1 MISGP
6 LRGRSPRGLSPPGE
20 VEQAHTI
27 RAVPTDDGG
36 AAERPTLLLIDGHA
50 LVYRAFFAMPALT
63 NSRGEM
69 TNAAYGFTSMLLKA
83 FTEHRPVYAIAAFD
97 PPGPTFRHQ
106 EMAAYKAQRPAMP
119 ADLRPQVQW
128 AREVVSA
135 LGIPEVEIPAY
146 EADDVIGSLSVRAVQ
161 AGLDVIIVTGD
172 IDTLQLVNPHVRV
185 LINRRGISD
194 TVVYDVDA
202 VRQRFG
208 FEPPLVPDYKA
219 LQGDASDNIPGVPGV
234 GEKTA
239 MSLIHEHGPLE
250 AILDAVPRMK
260 PGRLQASLAEHAEQA
275 RLSKRM
281 ATIRSDLDVPLDLTG
296 ARVGGYDQA
305 AVHALFDRLEFRS
318 LLPRLGEA
326 LGYGAAPVSGPPGQ
340 AELSFEGAPEPAGE
354 VVVVDSDAQ
363 LAEMIEAVAAP
374 RRIALRTVTA
384 GPARTGAALGV
395 AIAPEGGA
403 HCWWVPLPG
412 YRDAIAALLGDPA
425 FTLDG
430 YDLKRE
436 CLTWGP
442 ELRARLGFDAMLAA
456 YVDNPRARVLSLT
469 GLAAD
474 LCGVHLDSEEELLG
488 SGRQRRRVEDL
499 QAAELAAYYGRWV
512 GLVEPVRSVLA
523 KQLASSGLLKLHD
536 ELELPLV
543 PILAEMERV
552 GILLDRDALAAISA
566 EMQARIGALEGEV
579 HDRAGHPFNLGS
591 TQQLA
596 AVLYDELGL
605 AAGRK
610 TKFGRSTD
618 ADSLEALREEHPVVD
633 LVLEWRQLTK
643 LKSTYVDAL
652 PLLCDQDGRVHT
664 SFNQA
669 VAATGRLSSADPNL
683 QNVPIRTEWGQRIRR
698 AFVAGPGRLLV
709 SADYSQVELRVLA
722 HVTGEERL
730 IEAFARGEDIHRR
743 TAAQVYGI
751 DPGAVTRDMRR
762 VAKVVNFG
770 VVYGLSDFGLAR
782 DTGMSR
788 EEAGAFIHSYFE
800 SFPAV
805 TRWLEQTRMHARE
818 WGWVETFTGRRRH
831 LPDIRAAN
839 RQLRLAAE
847 RMAVNMPIQGGAA
860 EIMKKAMIDCDR
872 ALRESGST
880 AQVLLQVH
888 DELVIE
894 VPREDAPAL
903 VPLVR
908 GAMSE
913 AYPLMV
919 PLVVD
924 VKIGENWEEMTP
936 VDAESTLAD

>member
-1 MISGP
+1 M
-6 LRGRSPRGLSPPGE
+6 
-20 VEQAHTI
+20 EQANTI

-36 AAERPTLLLIDGHA
+36 AAARPTLLLIDGHA

-63 NSRGEM
+63 NSRGEL
-69 TNAAYGFTSMLLKA
+69 TNAVYGFTSMLLKA
-83 FTEHRPVYAIAAFD
+83 FTEHRPVFAIAAFD
-97 PPGPTFRHQ
+97 PPGPTFRHE
-106 EMAAYKAQRPAMP
+106 EMAEYKAQRPPMP
-119 ADLRPQVQW
+119 ADLRPQVRW
-128 AREVVSA
+128 AREVVA
-135 LGIPEVEIPAY
+135 VLGIPEVEIPTF
-146 EADDVIGSLSVRAVQ
+146 EADDVIGSLSVRAVA

-172 IDTLQLVNPHVRV
+172 IDTLQLVNDHVRV

-194 TVVYDVDA
+194 TIVYDVDA
-202 VRQRFG
+202 VRDRFG
-208 FEPPLVPDYKA
+208 FDPPLVVDYKA

-239 MSLIHEHGPLE
+239 MNLIHEHGPLE

-260 PGRLQASLAEHAEQA
+260 PGRLQANLAEHADQA

-281 ATIRSDLDVPLDLTG
+281 ATIQCDLDVPLDLAG
-296 ARVGGYDQA
+296 ARVGGYDQP

-326 LGYGAAPVSGPPGQ
+326 LGYGTAPVTGPPGQ
-340 AELSFEGAPEPAGE
+340 GELGLEAAPETAADAVIVEGE
-354 VVVVDSDAQ
+354 AQ
-363 LAEMIEAVAAP
+363 LAEMAQSVGSAG
-374 RRIALRTVTA
+374 RFALRTVTA
-384 GPARTGAALGV
+384 GPARTGAPLGIAV
-395 AIAPEGGA
+395 APVGSPRT
-403 HCWWVPLPG
+403 WWVPLPEH
-412 YRDAIAALLGDPA
+412 REAIVALLGDA
-425 FTLDG
+425 SLTVDG

-436 CLTWGP
+436 CLAWGP
-442 ELRARLGFDAMLAA
+442 ELRATLGFDVMLAA
-456 YVDNPRARVLSLT
+456 YVDNPRARVLSLN

-474 LCGVHLDSEEELLG
+474 LCGAHLETEEELLG
-488 SGRQRRRVEDL
+488 SGRGRRRVEEL
-499 QAAELAAYYGRWV
+499 TPAELAAYYGRWV
-512 GLVEPVRSVLA
+512 GQVEPVRGVLST
-523 KQLASSGLLKLHD
+523 QLTASGLLELHD
-536 ELELPLV
+536 TLELPLV
-543 PILAEMERV
+543 PILAAMERV
-552 GILLDRDALAAISA
+552 GILVDREALADISR

-579 HDRAGHPFNLGS
+579 HDAAGHPFNLGS

-596 AVLYDELGL
+596 TVLYDELGL

-610 TKFGRSTD
+610 TKLGRSTD

-652 PLLCDQDGRVHT
+652 PLLCDADGRVHT

-683 QNVPIRTEWGQRIRR
+683 QNVPVRTEWGQRIRR
-698 AFVAGPGRLLV
+698 AFVAGPGRRLV
-709 SADYSQVELRVLA
+709 SADYSQIELRVLA
-722 HVTGEERL
+722 QMTGEERL

-751 DPGAVTRDMRR
+751 DPDAVTRDMRR

-788 EEAGAFIHSYFE
+788 EEAAVFIRQYFE

-839 RQLRLAAE
+839 RQMRMAAE

-860 EIMKKAMIDCDR
+860 EIMKKAMIDFDR
-872 ALRESGST
+872 ALRALRGSGIT

-888 DELVIE
+888 DELVVEAPGAE
-894 VPREDAPAL
+894 VPAL
-903 VPLVR
+903 VSLVR
-908 GAMSE
+908 RAMSE
-913 AYPLMV
+913 AYPLVV

-924 VKIGENWEEMTP
+924 VKIGDNWQEMTP
-936 VDAESTLAD
+936 VDA

>member
-1 MISGP
+1 
-6 LRGRSPRGLSPPGE
+6 
-20 VEQAHTI
+20 
-27 RAVPTDDGG
+27 VPTDEGG

-63 NSRGEM
+63 NSRGEL

-83 FTEHRPVYAIAAFD
+83 FTEHRPGYSIAAFD
-97 PPGPTFRHQ
+97 PPGPTFRHE
-106 EMAAYKAQRPAMP
+106 EMAGYKAQRPPMP

-128 AREVVSA
+128 ARDVVA
-135 LGIPEVEIPAY
+135 VLGIPEVEIPTF
-146 EADDVIGSLSVRAVQ
+146 EADDVIGSLSVKAVT

-172 IDTLQLVNPHVRV
+172 IDMLQLVNPHVRV

-202 VRQRFG
+202 VRARFG
-208 FEPPLVPDYKA
+208 FDPPLVVDYKA

-239 MSLIHEHGPLE
+239 MNLIHEHGPLE
-250 AILDAVPRMK
+250 AILEAVPGMK
-260 PGRLQASLAEHAEQA
+260 PGRLQANLAEHADQA

-281 ATIRSDLDVPLDLTG
+281 ATIQCDLDVPLDLAG
-296 ARVGGYDQA
+296 ARVGGYDQP
-305 AVHALFDRLEFRS
+305 AVHVLFDRLEFRS

-326 LGYGAAPVSGPPGQ
+326 LGYGTAPVTGPPGHG
-340 AELSFEGAPEPAGE
+340 ELSFEAAPESPVDL
-354 VVVVDSDAQ
+354 VVVESEAQ
-363 LAEMIEAVAAP
+363 FQEMVQSVGSGG
-374 RRIALRTVTA
+374 RFALRTVTA
-384 GPARTGAALGV
+384 GPPRTGAPLGT
-395 AIAPEGGA
+395 AIAPVGA
-403 HCWWVPLPG
+403 TRTWWVPLPQH
-412 YRDAIAALLGDPA
+412 REAIVSLLGDA
-425 FTLDG
+425 ALTVDG

-436 CLTWGP
+436 CLAWGP
-442 ELRARLGFDAMLAA
+442 ALRGSLGFDTMLGA

-474 LCGVHLDSEEELLG
+474 LCGVQVESEEELLG
-488 SGRQRRRVEDL
+488 SGRSRRRIEEL
-499 QAAELAAYYGRWV
+499 TAAELAAYYGRWV
-512 GLVEPVRSVLA
+512 GLVEPVRAVLA
-523 KQLASSGLLKLHD
+523 KQLTGSGLLKLHD

-552 GILLDRDALAAISA
+552 GILLDRDALVGIAA

-596 AVLYDELGL
+596 TVLYDELGL

-610 TKFGRSTD
+610 TKLGRSTD
-618 ADSLEALREEHPVVD
+618 ADSLESLREEHPVVD

-652 PLLCDQDGRVHT
+652 PQLCDADGRVHT

-751 DPGAVTRDMRR
+751 DPAAVTRDMRR

-788 EEAGAFIHSYFE
+788 EEAGAFIRSYFE

-839 RQLRLAAE
+839 RQMRMAAE

-872 ALRESGST
+872 ALRESGSP

-888 DELVIE
+888 DELVVE
-894 VPREDAPAL
+894 VPRDDVPAL
-903 VPLVR
+903 VTLVR
-908 GAMSE
+908 GAMAD
-913 AYPLMV
+913 AYPLVV

-924 VKIGENWEEMTP
+924 VKIGDNWQEMTP
-936 VDAESTLAD
+936 VDA

>member
-1 MISGP
+1 
-6 LRGRSPRGLSPPGE
+6 
-20 VEQAHTI
+20 VEQANTI
-27 RAVPTDDGG
+27 RAVPTDEGG

-63 NSRGEM
+63 NSRGEL

-97 PPGPTFRHQ
+97 PPGPTFRHE
-106 EMAAYKAQRPAMP
+106 EMAAYKAQRPPMP

-128 AREVVSA
+128 SRDVVA
-135 LGIPEVEIPAY
+135 VLGIPEVEIPTF
-146 EADDVIGSLSVRAVQ
+146 EADDVIGSLSVKAVA

-172 IDTLQLVNPHVRV
+172 IDMLQLVNPHVRV

-202 VRQRFG
+202 VRARFG
-208 FEPPLVPDYKA
+208 FDPPLVVDYKA

-239 MSLIHEHGPLE
+239 MNLIHEHGPLE
-250 AILDAVPRMK
+250 AILEAVPGMK
-260 PGRLQASLAEHAEQA
+260 PGRLHANLAEHADQA

-281 ATIRSDLDVPLDLTG
+281 ATIQCDLDVPLDLAG
-296 ARVGGYDQA
+296 ARVGGYDQP

-326 LGYGAAPVSGPPGQ
+326 LGYGTAPVTGPPGQ
-340 AELSFEGAPEPAGE
+340 GELSFDAAPETPAD
-354 VVVVDSDAQ
+354 VVVVESEAQ
-363 LAEMIEAVAAP
+363 FEEMVQSVGSAG
-374 RRIALRTVTA
+374 RFALRTVTA
-384 GPARTGAALGV
+384 GPPRTGAPLGT
-395 AIAPEGGA
+395 AISPVGA
-403 HCWWVPLPG
+403 TRTWWVPLAQH
-412 YRDAIAALLGDPA
+412 REAIVSLLGDA
-425 FTLDG
+425 SLTVDG

-436 CLTWGP
+436 CLAWGP
-442 ELRARLGFDAMLAA
+442 ALRAALGFDTMLGA

-474 LCGVHLDSEEELLG
+474 LCGAHLDSEEELLG
-488 SGRQRRRVEDL
+488 SGRGRRQIEEL
-499 QAAELAAYYGRWV
+499 TAAELAAYYGRWV
-512 GLVEPVRSVLA
+512 GLVEPVRAVLSN
-523 KQLASSGLLKLHD
+523 QLVASGLLELHD

-552 GILLDRDALAAISA
+552 GILLDRDALVAISA

-596 AVLYDELGL
+596 TVLYDELGL

-610 TKFGRSTD
+610 TKLGRSTD

-652 PLLCDQDGRVHT
+652 PQLCDADGRVHT

-722 HVTGEERL
+722 HVTSEERL

-751 DPGAVTRDMRR
+751 DPAAVTRDMRR

-788 EEAGAFIHSYFE
+788 EEAGAFIRSYFE

-839 RQLRLAAE
+839 RQMRMAAE

-872 ALRESGST
+872 ALRESGSP

-888 DELVIE
+888 DELVVE
-894 VPREDAPAL
+894 VPRDDVPAL

-908 GAMSE
+908 GAMAD
-913 AYPLMV
+913 AYPLVV

-924 VKIGENWEEMTP
+924 VKIGDNWQEMTP
-936 VDAESTLAD
+936 VDA

>member
-1 MISGP
+1 
-6 LRGRSPRGLSPPGE
+6 
-20 VEQAHTI
+20 VEQANTI
-27 RAVPTDDGG
+27 RAVPTDEGG

-63 NSRGEM
+63 NSRGEL

-97 PPGPTFRHQ
+97 PPGPTFRHE
-106 EMAAYKAQRPAMP
+106 EMAAYKAQRPPMP

-128 AREVVSA
+128 SRDVVA
-135 LGIPEVEIPAY
+135 VLGIPEVEIPTF
-146 EADDVIGSLSVRAVQ
+146 EADDVIGSLSVKAVA

-172 IDTLQLVNPHVRV
+172 IDMLQLVNPHVRV

-202 VRQRFG
+202 VRARFG
-208 FEPPLVPDYKA
+208 FDPPLVVDYKA

-239 MSLIHEHGPLE
+239 MNLIHEHGPLE
-250 AILDAVPRMK
+250 AILEAVPGMK
-260 PGRLQASLAEHAEQA
+260 PGRLHANLAEHADQA

-281 ATIRSDLDVPLDLTG
+281 ATIQCDLDVPLDLAG
-296 ARVGGYDQA
+296 ARVGGYDQP

-326 LGYGAAPVSGPPGQ
+326 LGYGTAPVTGPPGQ
-340 AELSFEGAPEPAGE
+340 GELSFDAAPETPVD
-354 VVVVDSDAQ
+354 VVVVESEAQ
-363 LAEMIEAVAAP
+363 FEEMVQSVGSAG
-374 RRIALRTVTA
+374 RFALRTVTA
-384 GPARTGAALGV
+384 GPPRTGAPLGT
-395 AIAPEGGA
+395 AISPVGA
-403 HCWWVPLPG
+403 TRTWWVPLAQH
-412 YRDAIAALLGDPA
+412 REAIVSLLGDA
-425 FTLDG
+425 SLTVDG

-436 CLTWGP
+436 CLAWGP
-442 ELRARLGFDAMLAA
+442 ALRAALGFDTMLGA

-474 LCGVHLDSEEELLG
+474 LCGAHLDSEEELLG
-488 SGRQRRRVEDL
+488 SGRGRRQIEEL
-499 QAAELAAYYGRWV
+499 TAAELAAYYGRWV
-512 GLVEPVRSVLA
+512 GLVEPVRAVLSN
-523 KQLASSGLLKLHD
+523 QLVASGLLELHD

-552 GILLDRDALAAISA
+552 GILLDRDALVAISA

-596 AVLYDELGL
+596 TVLYDELGL

-610 TKFGRSTD
+610 TKLGRSTD

-652 PLLCDQDGRVHT
+652 PQLCDADGRVHT

-722 HVTGEERL
+722 HVTSEERL

-751 DPGAVTRDMRR
+751 DPAAVTRDMRR

-788 EEAGAFIHSYFE
+788 EEAGAFIRSYFE

-839 RQLRLAAE
+839 RQMRMAAE

-872 ALRESGST
+872 ALRESGSP

-888 DELVIE
+888 DELVVE
-894 VPREDAPAL
+894 VPRDDVPAL

-908 GAMSE
+908 GAMAD
-913 AYPLMV
+913 AYPLVV

-924 VKIGENWEEMTP
+924 VKIGDNWQEMTP
-936 VDAESTLAD
+936 VDA

>member
-1 MISGP
+1 
-6 LRGRSPRGLSPPGE
+6 
-20 VEQAHTI
+20 
-27 RAVPTDDGG
+27 VPSDEGG

-63 NSRGEM
+63 NSRGEL

-83 FTEHRPVYAIAAFD
+83 FTEHRPGYAIAAFD
-97 PPGPTFRHQ
+97 PPGPTFRHE
-106 EMAAYKAQRPAMP
+106 EMAEYKAQRPPMP
-119 ADLRPQVQW
+119 QDLRPQVQW
-128 AREVVSA
+128 ARDVVA
-135 LGIPEVEIPAY
+135 VLGIPEVEIPTF
-146 EADDVIGSLSVRAVQ
+146 EADDVIGSLSVKAVA

-202 VRQRFG
+202 VRERFG
-208 FEPPLVPDYKA
+208 FDPPLVVDYKA

-239 MSLIHEHGPLE
+239 MNLIHEHGPLE
-250 AILDAVPRMK
+250 AILEAVPAMK
-260 PGRLQASLAEHAEQA
+260 PGRLQVNLAEHADQA

-281 ATIRSDLDVPLDLTG
+281 ATIQGDLDVPLDLAG
-296 ARVGGYDQA
+296 ARVGGYDQP

-326 LGYGAAPVSGPPGQ
+326 LGYGTAPVTGPPGQ
-340 AELSFEGAPEPAGE
+340 VELSFDAAPEPPAD
-354 VVVVDSDAQ
+354 VVVADSEAQ
-363 LAEMIEAVAAP
+363 FAEMAQSVSSAGRFAF
-374 RRIALRTVTA
+374 RTVTA
-384 GPARTGAALGV
+384 GPPRTGAPLGA
-395 AIAPEGGA
+395 AIAPVGEA
-403 HCWWVPLPG
+403 RTWWVPLPQH
-412 YRDAIAALLGDPA
+412 REAVVALLGDA
-425 FTLDG
+425 ALTIDG

-436 CLTWGP
+436 CLAWGP
-442 ELRARLGFDAMLAA
+442 ALRVTLGFDTMLGA

-474 LCGVHLDSEEELLG
+474 LCGVQVDTEEELLG
-488 SGRQRRRVEDL
+488 SGRGRRRIEEL
-499 QAAELAAYYGRWV
+499 TPAELAAYYGRWV
-512 GLVEPVRSVLA
+512 GLVEPVRAALT
-523 KQLASSGLLKLHD
+523 KQLTASGLLPLLD
-536 ELELPLV
+536 DLELPLV
-543 PILAEMERV
+543 PILAAMERV
-552 GILLDRDALAAISA
+552 GILLDRDALVAISA
-566 EMQARIGALEGEV
+566 EMEARIVELEGEV

-596 AVLYDELGL
+596 TVLYDELGL

-633 LVLEWRQLTK
+633 LVLEWRQLAK

-652 PLLCDQDGRVHT
+652 PLLCDADGRVHT

-683 QNVPIRTEWGQRIRR
+683 QNVPIRSEWGQRIRR
-698 AFVAGPGRLLV
+698 AFVAGPGRRLV

-751 DPGAVTRDMRR
+751 DPDAVTRDMRR

-788 EEAGAFIHSYFE
+788 EEAAAFIRSYFE

-839 RQLRLAAE
+839 RQMRMAAE

-872 ALRESGST
+872 ALRESGSP

-888 DELVIE
+888 DELVVE
-894 VPREDAPAL
+894 VPRDDVWAL
-903 VPLVR
+903 VPLVSR
-908 GAMSE
+908 AMAD
-913 AYPLMV
+913 AYPLVV

-924 VKIGENWEEMTP
+924 VKIGDNWQEMTP
-936 VDAESTLAD
+936 VDAAG

>member
-1 MISGP
+1 
-6 LRGRSPRGLSPPGE
+6 
-20 VEQAHTI
+20 VEQANTI
-27 RAVPTDDGG
+27 RAVPTDEGG

-63 NSRGEM
+63 NSRGEL

-83 FTEHRPVYAIAAFD
+83 FTEHRPGYSIAAFD
-97 PPGPTFRHQ
+97 PPGPTFRHE
-106 EMAAYKAQRPAMP
+106 EMAGYKAQRPPMP

-128 AREVVSA
+128 ARDVVA
-135 LGIPEVEIPAY
+135 VLGIPEVEIPTF
-146 EADDVIGSLSVRAVQ
+146 EADDVIGSLSVKAVT

-172 IDTLQLVNPHVRV
+172 IDMLQLVNPHVRV

-202 VRQRFG
+202 VRARFG
-208 FEPPLVPDYKA
+208 FDPPLVVDYKA

-239 MSLIHEHGPLE
+239 MNLIHEHGPLE
-250 AILDAVPRMK
+250 AILEAVPGMK
-260 PGRLQASLAEHAEQA
+260 PGRLQANLAEHADQA

-281 ATIRSDLDVPLDLTG
+281 ATIQCDLDVPLDLAG
-296 ARVGGYDQA
+296 ARVGGYDQP
-305 AVHALFDRLEFRS
+305 AVHVLFDRLEFRS

-326 LGYGAAPVSGPPGQ
+326 LGYGTAPVTGPPGHG
-340 AELSFEGAPEPAGE
+340 ELSFEAAPESPVDL
-354 VVVVDSDAQ
+354 VVVESEAQ
-363 LAEMIEAVAAP
+363 FQEMVQSVGSGG
-374 RRIALRTVTA
+374 RFALRTVTA
-384 GPARTGAALGV
+384 GPPRTGAPLGT
-395 AIAPEGGA
+395 AIAPVGA
-403 HCWWVPLPG
+403 TRTWWVPLPQH
-412 YRDAIAALLGDPA
+412 REAIVSLLGDA
-425 FTLDG
+425 ALTVDG

-436 CLTWGP
+436 CLAWGP
-442 ELRARLGFDAMLAA
+442 ALRGSLGFDTMLGA

-474 LCGVHLDSEEELLG
+474 LCGVQVESEEELLG
-488 SGRQRRRVEDL
+488 SGRSRRRIEEL
-499 QAAELAAYYGRWV
+499 TAAELAAYYGRWV
-512 GLVEPVRSVLA
+512 GLVEPVRAVLA
-523 KQLASSGLLKLHD
+523 KQLTGSGLLKLHD

-552 GILLDRDALAAISA
+552 GILLDRDALVGIAA

-596 AVLYDELGL
+596 TVLYDELGL

-610 TKFGRSTD
+610 TKLGRSTD
-618 ADSLEALREEHPVVD
+618 ADSLESLREEHPVVD

-652 PLLCDQDGRVHT
+652 PQLCDADGRVHT

-751 DPGAVTRDMRR
+751 DPAAVTRDMRR

-788 EEAGAFIHSYFE
+788 EEAGVFIRSYFE

-805 TRWLEQTRMHARE
+805 TRWLEQIRMHARE

-839 RQLRLAAE
+839 RQMRMAAE

-872 ALRESGST
+872 ALRESGSP

-888 DELVIE
+888 DELVVE
-894 VPREDAPAL
+894 VPRDDVPAL
-903 VPLVR
+903 VTLVR
-908 GAMSE
+908 GAMAD
-913 AYPLMV
+913 AYPLVV

-924 VKIGENWEEMTP
+924 VKIGDNWQEMTP
-936 VDAESTLAD
+936 VDA